1 MNMEEYNRPTSEQ
14 GSPTARDVMNKGS
27 KTFDEA
33 KEAMR
38 QAYERSA
45 RSIGHTYDQAL
56 EYSRHNP
63 GKTALIAFGIGVGVG
78 MLLLGSARRS
88 RVSRYGEPIVN
99 ALSNMALEFIR
110 TL

>member
-1 MNMEEYNRPTSEQ
+1 MEEYNRPTSEQ
-14 GSPTARDVMNKGS
+14 GSTNARDLMNQGQRS
-27 KTFDEA
+27 FDET

-56 EYSRHNP
+56 EYGRQNP
-63 GKTALIAFGIGVGVG
+63 GKAVLIAFGIGVGIG
-78 MLLLGSARRS
+78 MLLLGSGRRS

-99 ALSNMALEFIR
+99 ALSNMAMEFIKS
-110 TL
+110 L

>member
-1 MNMEEYNRPTSEQ
+1 MEEHNRPTSEP
-14 GSPTARDVMNKGS
+14 GSSTARDAMNQS
-27 KTFDEA
+27 SRTFDET

-45 RSIGHTYDQAL
+45 RSIGRTYDQAV

-63 GKTALIAFGIGVGVG
+63 GKTALIAFGVGVGVG
-78 MLLLGSARRS
+78 MLLLGSGRRS

-99 ALSNMALEFIR
+99 ALSNMAIEFIR
-110 TL
+110 AL

>member
-1 MNMEEYNRPTSEQ
+1 MEEYNRPASEPGSPSARDTTNQ
-14 GSPTARDVMNKGS
+14 GSKS
-27 KTFDEA
+27 FDET

-38 QAYERSA
+38 RAYESSA

-78 MLLLGSARRS
+78 MLLLGSGRRS

-99 ALSNMALEFIR
+99 ALSNMAMEFIR
-110 TL
+110 SL

>member
-1 MNMEEYNRPTSEQ
+1 MEEYNRPTSEP
-14 GSPTARDVMNKGS
+14 GSPSARDVMNQGS
-27 KTFDEA
+27 KSFDET

-56 EYSRHNP
+56 EYGRHNP
-63 GKTALIAFGIGVGVG
+63 GKTVLIAFGIGVGIG
-78 MLLLGSARRS
+78 MLLLGSGRRS
-88 RVSRYGEPIVN
+88 RVSRYGEPIVS
-99 ALSNMALEFIR
+99 ALSNIAMEFIR

>member
-1 MNMEEYNRPTSEQ
+1 MEEYNRQTSEPGSPSARNVVNQ
-14 GSPTARDVMNKGS
+14 GSRA
-27 KTFDEA
+27 FDET

-45 RSIGHTYDQAL
+45 RSIGHTYEQAL
-56 EYSRHNP
+56 EYTRHNP

-78 MLLLGSARRS
+78 VLLLGSGRRS

-99 ALSNMALEFIR
+99 ALSNMAVEFIR